1 MIKGK
6 LTRDSFH
13 VFQANAKNALKQ
25 SEQIP
30 SVLICAGTGCIAG
43 GSMKIYEN
51 IKAECEARDLPVYV
65 GLKHDNEAEKSL
77 HVKMSGC
84 HGFCEM
90 GPLVHIE
97 PMGILY
103 IHVKPEDCHE
113 IIEKTVLGGEIIDR
127 LVYHLDGVA
136 YPRQEDIPFYKLQH
150 RVVLENCGTS
160 DAEDIEEYIRD
171 AGSKSALNSALSS
184 YGVNVDML
192 RDLYELEAK
201 YAYLQAYLYGA
212 EGEKIAANVRY
223 DYLTEHAVC
232 FKQVLIRAFDY
243 VYETDNNGDEIYYKV
258 GENNAKINNIAYDT
272 VNGFTRV
279 DEFDKTIVDK
289 NGDAIYYLPN
299 GSIAYDKVNGVRSV
313 VYDANG
319 VAKTVKYSAEELAE
333 HKAAGEEIMASVTKG
348 DYAAFEALLAEYEVS
363 GDDAFVTDST
373 YCFLYTTGDNDYDYL
388 NDIADVLAE
397 SEEGVV
403 RMVSSEYGYNVV
415 MKYPIPQDA
424 VTNAAYEDWFGDL
437 STRVVAKLFHN
448 KCEPYME
455 RVAVSTEEFA
465 NLPSMKQISTNFS
478 Y

>member
-1 MIKGK
+1 MKTTASRRILSVILCLALLMGAVAMTACSKRGTTLLELNGYTISTNQYQLLLSRVK
-6 LTRDSFH
+6 ASLYYAGYSVDSSTFWDM
-13 VFQANAKNALKQ
+13 VIDSEGNTYDQYFRNAALNDAKRYLAAAVIFDEEGLVLPQ
-25 SEQIP
+25 SYQD
-30 SVLICAGTGCIAG
+30 A
-43 GSMKIYEN
+43 
-51 IKAECEARDLPVYV
+51 
-65 GLKHDNEAEKSL
+65 
-77 HVKMSGC
+77 
-84 HGFCEM
+84 
-90 GPLVHIE
+90 
-97 PMGILY
+97 
-103 IHVKPEDCHE
+103 
-113 IIEKTVLGGEIIDR
+113 ID
-127 LVYHLDGVA
+127 
-136 YPRQEDIPFYKLQH
+136 EDI
-150 RVVLENCGTS
+150 
-160 DAEDIEEYIRD
+160 DEYIRD
-171 AGSKSALNSALSS
+171 AGSKSALNNALSA

-201 YAYLQAYLYGA
+201 YAYLQAHLYGA

-272 VNGFTRV
+272 VGGFTRV
-279 DEFDKTIVDK
+279 DEFDKTILDK

-333 HKAAGEEIMASVTKG
+333 HKAAGEEIIASVTKG

-415 MKYPIPQDA
+415 MKYPIPEDA
-424 VTNAAYEDWFGDL
+424 VTNTAYEDWFGDL
-437 STRVVAKLFHN
+437 TDRVAAKLFHN
-448 KCEPYME
+448 KCTPYME
-455 RVAVSTEEFA
+455 KVTVYNDEFA
-465 NLPSMKQISTNFS
+465 ALPSMKEVGTN
-478 Y
+478 YGY